1 MQKYVCS
8 ICGFIYDEA
17 TGYPE
22 GGIAPGTKWE
32 DIPGDWVCPLCGA
45 TKDEFK
51 QQNHVTSS
59 APSIQP
65 AIEEGSNTL
74 HELSF
79 EELSVLCSNL
89 SKGCEKQYLAEE
101 AELFNQLADYYIRKS
116 TPASDSQISDL
127 IALIEKDLSSA
138 YNNSNQI
145 ASGASD
151 RGALRAL
158 TWGEK
163 VTRILSS
170 LFGRYE
176 KQKDSLLENTNIY
189 VCDICGFVYIGEEA
203 PEICPVCK
211 VPSLKIAQIQRG

>member
-65 AIEEGSNTL
+65 ALEEVSNTL

-89 SKGCEKQYLAEE
+89 SKGCEKQYLTEE
-101 AELFNQLADYYIRKS
+101 AELFNQLADYYITKS
-116 TPASDSQISDL
+116 TPATGSQISDL
-127 IALIEKDLSSA
+127 ITLIEKDLSSA
-138 YNNSNQI
+138 YDNSNQI

-151 RGALRAL
+151 RGALRTL

-170 LFGRYE
+170 LLGRYE

-189 VCDICGFVYIGEEA
+189 VCEICGFVYIGDIA

>member
-45 TKDEFK
+45 IKDAFK

-59 APSIQP
+59 TPSIQP
-65 AIEEGSNTL
+65 AVEEGINTL
-74 HELSF
+74 HELCF

-89 SKGCEKQYLAEE
+89 SKGCEKQYLTEE

-138 YNNSNQI
+138 YDTSNQI
-145 ASGASD
+145 VIGASD

-170 LFGRYE
+170 LLGRYE
-176 KQKDSLLENTNIY
+176 KQKESLLENTNIY
-189 VCDICGFVYIGEEA
+189 VCEICGFVYIGDIA

>member
-32 DIPGDWVCPLCGA
+32 DIPRDWVCPLCGA

-59 APSIQP
+59 TPSFQP

-89 SKGCEKQYLAEE
+89 SKGCEKQYLTEE

-116 TPASDSQISDL
+116 TPAPGSQISDL
-127 IALIEKDLSSA
+127 ITLIEKDLSSA
-138 YNNSNQI
+138 YDTSNQI

-170 LFGRYE
+170 LLGRYE

>member
-1 MQKYVCS
+1 MQKYVCN

-32 DIPGDWVCPLCGA
+32 DIPRDWVCQLCGA

-65 AIEEGSNTL
+65 AIEEVSNTL

-89 SKGCEKQYLAEE
+89 SKGCEKQYLTEE

-138 YNNSNQI
+138 YDNSNQI
-145 ASGASD
+145 AIGASD

-163 VTRILSS
+163 VTKILSS
-170 LFGRYE
+170 LLGRYE

-189 VCDICGFVYIGEEA
+189 VCEICGFVYIGDIA

>member
-32 DIPGDWVCPLCGA
+32 YIPGDWVCPLCGA

-59 APSIQP
+59 APSIQA

-89 SKGCEKQYLAEE
+89 SKGCEKQYLTEE

-116 TPASDSQISDL
+116 TPTFGSQISDL

-138 YNNSNQI
+138 YDNSNQI
-145 ASGASD
+145 AIGASD
-151 RGALRAL
+151 RGALRSL

-163 VTRILSS
+163 VTKILSS
-170 LFGRYE
+170 LLGRYE

-189 VCDICGFVYIGEEA
+189 VCEICGFVYIGEEA

>member
-51 QQNHVTSS
+51 QQNQVTSS
-59 APSIQP
+59 TPSIQP
-65 AIEEGSNTL
+65 AIEEESNTL

-89 SKGCEKQYLAEE
+89 SKGCEKQYLTEE

-116 TPASDSQISDL
+116 TPASDLQISDL
-127 IALIEKDLSSA
+127 ITLIEKDLSFA
-138 YNNSNQI
+138 YDNSNQI

-163 VTRILSS
+163 VTKILSS
-170 LFGRYE
+170 LLGRYE

-189 VCDICGFVYIGEEA
+189 VCEICGFVYIGDIA

-211 VPSLKIAQIQRG
+211 VPNLKISQIQRG

>member
-32 DIPGDWVCPLCGA
+32 YIPGDWVCPLCGA

-59 APSIQP
+59 APSIQA

-89 SKGCEKQYLAEE
+89 SKGCEKQYLTEE

-170 LFGRYE
+170 LLGRYE